1 MKRLALITV
10 FAPGAALA
18 HGAHAPVPEVAHGFA
33 HTGPVVGLALIAVT
47 FGAGW
52 LAARRRN

>member
-10 FAPGAALA
+10 FAPGTALA

-33 HTGPVVGLALIAVT
+33 HVGPLAGLVLIVAA
-47 FGAGW
+47 FGARW
-52 LAARRRN
+52 VVHPRRN